1 MQCCICV
8 FGVCGV
14 SELYFGG
21 DETSSMHH
29 QSFTCPYCGQ
39 FGLTNVDLLNHIDE
53 EHADNTL
60 EVVSEQLNIVLV

>member
-1 MQCCICV
+1 V
-8 FGVCGV
+8 YV

-21 DETSSMHH
+21 DETNGVHH

-60 EVVSEQLNIVLV
+60 EVVCAPPACFIYNHSKLA